1 MFAQQR
7 GSRTSGMWQNSLAGG
22 QVDWNAAKDFAP
34 LSAATTKHLTKVY
47 TALTGCI
54 LAAAAGS
61 MFHLYANVGGLLTTF
76 AAIGV
81 MVWIAATPNTPDNT
95 EKRLGLLAA
104 FAFLKGAS
112 IGPLIARVAMIDPSI
127 ITTAFV
133 GTCIVF
139 ACFSAAS
146 LFASKRSMLYLGGFL
161 GSGLSLMVMVG
172 FMNIFMRS
180 SWLLSFQLYGG
191 LLLFCG
197 FIMFDTQMIVAK
209 AEAGDS
215 DYVMHSIV
223 LFVDAVAIF
232 VRLLIILSRKSGR
245 DNERRDRRRR

>member
-1 MFAQQR
+1 
-7 GSRTSGMWQNSLAGG
+7 
-22 QVDWNAAKDFAP
+22 
-34 LSAATTKHLTKVY
+34 
-47 TALTGCI
+47 
-54 LAAAAGS
+54 
-61 MFHLYANVGGLLTTF
+61 
-76 AAIGV
+76 
-81 MVWIAATPNTPDNT
+81 
-95 EKRLGLLAA
+95 
-104 FAFLKGAS
+104 
-112 IGPLIARVAMIDPSI
+112 MIDPSI

-197 FIMFDTQMIVAK
+197 FIMF
-209 AEAGDS
+209 GS
-215 DYVMHSIV
+215 
-223 LFVDAVAIF
+223 FF
-232 VRLLIILSRKSGR
+232 VRLLLRLVDAIGAPMYNPPPMYNPCVPLLSLTPVSPFFFLVFTTHPMQTPR
-245 DNERRDRRRR
+245 